1 MSAFWIP
8 VIAAGVLYGAL
19 SILMP
24 EKLRRRAISK
34 RPSLSFDEI
43 YRTHLQQLR
52 FPKESV
58 ESAWTELA
66 RDLELDAAKLR
77 PSDRFAVEL
86 SVKGFP
92 LVDLNEAV
100 TSRLRERL
108 RGAEADAGADRN
120 AASIKTVQDY
130 VEFICSLAAKTQRA

>member
-1 MSAFWIP
+1 M
-8 VIAAGVLYGAL
+8 IAAGVLYGAL
-19 SILMP
+19 SVFMP
-24 EKLRRRAISK
+24 EKLRRRVISK

-43 YRTHLQQLR
+43 YRTHLEQLP

-58 ESAWTELA
+58 ESAWKELA

-86 SVKGFP
+86 SVKAFP

-108 RGAEADAGADRN
+108 RGAEADAGETRN
-120 AASIKTVQDY
+120 ASSIKTVQDY